1 MMHPADLDTL
11 AGVVDRE
18 LRHLPVPRAPDT
30 LLPRV
35 LAAVERWSRRPWYA
49 RAWFTWPVGAQVAS
63 VIPLIL
69 LLAGSIVLIPIL
81 RSAADGGASI
91 FAPEVTNDVA
101 DAARRAMATMNAARV
116 LWRTLI
122 EPFVACVF
130 VLVALMCLACAAFG
144 TALTHVVV
152 GKAAHS

>member
-1 MMHPADLDTL
+1 MMHPADLETL
-11 AGVVDRE
+11 AAVVDRE

-35 LAAVERWSRRPWYA
+35 LAAVDRWSRRPWYA
-49 RAWFTWPVGAQVAS
+49 RAWFTWPVAAQVAS

-69 LLAGSIVLIPIL
+69 LVAGSVMLIPIL
-81 RSAADGGASI
+81 RSAADGGTSI
-91 FAPEVTNDVA
+91 FAPGMTNDVA
-101 DAARRAMATMNAARV
+101 DAARHAVATMHAARV
-116 LWRTLI
+116 LWRTLV

-130 VLVALMCLACAAFG
+130 ALVALMCLACAAFG

>member
-1 MMHPADLDTL
+1 MMHPVDLETL

-18 LRHLPVPRAPDT
+18 LRHLPLPRAPDT

-49 RAWFTWPVGAQVAS
+49 RAWFTWPAGAQVAS
-63 VIPLIL
+63 VIAVIL
-69 LLAGSIVLIPIL
+69 LAAGSVMVIPIL
-81 RSAADGGASI
+81 RNAAESGTSM
-91 FAPEVTNDVA
+91 FAPGMTNGVA
-101 DAARRAMATMNAARV
+101 DAVRRTVATMNAARV
-116 LWRTLI
+116 LWRALI